1 MIRRVHEESYFGERA
16 IIMNEPR
23 SATVAAEGEV
33 VLLKL
38 SQEDFLSVIDEAMQ
52 RILIHRIHMQDDS
65 VVVNDLQVCRRIGS
79 GSFGAVFL
87 TKHKEKEVY
96 YALKSVPRLKIDY
109 SKMYNH
115 ILREKHILM

>member
-38 SQEDFLSVIDEAMQ
+38 SQENFLSVIDEQMQ
-52 RILIHRIHMQDDS
+52 RILVHRIHM
-65 VVVNDLQVCRRIGS
+65 
-79 GSFGAVFL
+79 
-87 TKHKEKEVY
+87 
-96 YALKSVPRLKIDY
+96 
-109 SKMYNH
+109 
-115 ILREKHILM
+115 